1 MASDRLYKAI
11 LKENDISKIILN
23 ACIKVHKELGPG
35 LLESAY
41 EACLEYELKKEGLD
55 VRKQVSLPLQYN
67 NVFIDCA
74 YIADMI
80 INDLVIV
87 EIKAVKKLD
96 DIHMAQILSYL
107 RISRLRLGL
116 LVNFNETTL
125 IKGYK
130 RVVNGLENNECE
142 ESF

>member
-1 MASDRLYKAI
+1 MTVNVSDTTI
-11 LKENDISKIILN
+11 LEENDISKIILN

-41 EACLEYELKKEGLD
+41 EACLAYELKKAGLI
-55 VRKQVSLPLQYN
+55 VKQQVSLPLQYDD
-67 NVFIDCA
+67 VYIECA
-74 YIADMI
+74 YIADII
-80 INDLVIV
+80 INDKVLI

-107 RISRLRLGL
+107 RISKLKLGL

-125 IKGYK
+125 IKGFK
-130 RVVNGLENNECE
+130 RVVNGLENND
-142 ESF
+142 

>member
-1 MASDRLYKAI
+1 MTENRLDI
-11 LKENDISKIILN
+11 TVLKENNVSKIILN

-41 EACLEYELKKEGLD
+41 EACLEYELKKVGLD
-55 VRKQVSLPLQYN
+55 VKRQVSLPLQYDD
-67 NVFIDCA
+67 VFIDCA

-80 INDLVIV
+80 INEKVIV

-107 RISRLRLGL
+107 RISKLKLGL
-116 LVNFNETTL
+116 LVNFNEITL
-125 IKGYK
+125 IKGFK
-130 RVVNGLENNECE
+130 RVVNGLENNEYDN
-142 ESF
+142 